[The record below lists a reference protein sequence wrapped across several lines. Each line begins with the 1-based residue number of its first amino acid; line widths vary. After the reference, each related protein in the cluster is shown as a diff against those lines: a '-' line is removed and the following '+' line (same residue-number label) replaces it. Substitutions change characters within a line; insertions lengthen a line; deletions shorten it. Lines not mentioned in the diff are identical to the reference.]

1 MQTNGLGN
9 NRRGGRRERT
19 RPLSPSSVITL
30 CLCEP
35 HCSNVNDQF
44 CHRLFEGD
52 TREWKLTD
60 LSWKTGDV
68 VKLSPS
74 ALFRRQD
81 CIKHGAVRR
90 EQRLVLSEE
99 KSPESE
105 DETVVTNTNFRKT
118 WAVVT
123 WRWFCIM
130 SMVILCF
137 CWCKNTQYKEV
148 NHSHC

>member
-30 CLCEP
+30 CVCEP

-44 CHRLFEGD
+44 CQRLFEDD

-130 SMVILCF
+130 SIVILCF

-148 NHSHC
+148 NHSRC

>member
-30 CLCEP
+30 CVCEP

-44 CHRLFEGD
+44 CQRLFEGD

-81 CIKHGAVRR
+81 CIKHGAVCR

-105 DETVVTNTNFRKT
+105 DETVVTNTNFMKT

>member
-44 CHRLFEGD
+44 CQRLFEGD

-60 LSWKTGDV
+60 LSWKTCDV

>member
-9 NRRGGRRERT
+9 NRRGGRCERT

-30 CLCEP
+30 CVCEP
-35 HCSNVNDQF
+35 RCSNVNDQF
-44 CHRLFEGD
+44 CQRLFEDD
-52 TREWKLTD
+52 TREWRLTD

-105 DETVVTNTNFRKT
+105 DETVVTNTNFRKNVSSGYL
-118 WAVVT
+118 ALVLHYV
-123 WRWFCIM
+123 
-130 SMVILCF
+130 
-137 CWCKNTQYKEV
+137 
-148 NHSHC
+148 HCHFVFLLMWKHTI

>member
-1 MQTNGLGN
+1 MQTNGLSN
-9 NRRGGRRERT
+9 NRRGGRCERT

-44 CHRLFEGD
+44 CQRLFEGD

-60 LSWKTGDV
+60 LSWKTCDV

>member
-19 RPLSPSSVITL
+19 RPLSRSSVITL

-44 CHRLFEGD
+44 CQRLFEGD

-90 EQRLVLSEE
+90 EQRHVLSEE

-137 CWCKNTQYKEV
+137 CWCKNTQYRDG
-148 NHSHC
+148 NHSRC

>member
-19 RPLSPSSVITL
+19 RPLSRSSVITL

-44 CHRLFEGD
+44 CQRLFEGD

-60 LSWKTGDV
+60 LSWKTCDV

-137 CWCKNTQYKEV
+137 CWCKITQYREV
-148 NHSHC
+148 NHSRC